1 MLAAAGSQ
9 ALEEITNALLAT
21 RFEVGGALNA
31 LVIAVRIGER
41 RYVAKYL
48 DSDLNFLIS
57 HQYYAPSRS
66 AENRPFASPWP
77 DSSSCPAPS

>member
-41 RYVAKYL
+41 RYVASRTYRLRAEK
-48 DSDLNFLIS
+48 
-57 HQYYAPSRS
+57 AP
-66 AENRPFASPWP
+66 
-77 DSSSCPAPS
+77 